1 MFGLYGSSRYSYL
14 LFHNFVELAGA
25 LVVFLIFFLAWN
37 TRHVLDN
44 RYLLFIGIASLCPGV
59 LVLAHTLAYE
69 GMKVFPGYDADLAM
83 QLWVAFRYVY
93 SISFLLAPLFLNRNL
108 HAGMILTAY
117 GAATAVLVSAIFLGQ
132 FPVCYI
138 EGVGFT
144 RFKIISEYAVSLI
157 LLASLGL
164 LYRIRDAF
172 DRGVFLMLSGSILS
186 SLFSALSYTQYARV
200 IDVANI
206 AGHFFELLSSY
217 LLFKAVVVT
226 GVVDPASL
234 LFRNLKLSEE
244 RIRESEERYRSL
256 VELSPDAIGVH
267 CEGQYVYINPAGLA
281 LYGAVEAAELTGK
294 NVLDL
299 VHPEHRDAVAE
310 RIRTTYEEKERTPF
324 RDAKILRLDGREVDV
339 EAASTPISYL
349 GKPAAQVVIRD
360 ITVRKRTEEALWR
373 ANEELETRVRERT
386 RELRTTV
393 DALQQEIRERA
404 RAEEE
409 SARLALA
416 VQSTAEG
423 VVVTDSRGMIQY
435 VNPAFEKITG
445 YGRSEIIGRD
455 LHMFDGGKQDTA
467 FYRKLRE
474 TLARDGV
481 WSGRLANTKKDGTVY
496 YEECTLSPIR
506 SQAGE
511 IINYVSVRRDV
522 TDKLRL
528 ESIAEAA
535 VTMNN
540 IGYVFTGISHEIGN
554 PLNTLMVTLDLL
566 KDTLNAGSK
575 EAIAEHVDR
584 ALSQVSKIDY
594 LMASL
599 RNFGMSETQDLQNMR
614 VASFID
620 QFLSLVSE
628 DFRKKGIT
636 IEAALAPDAERAYA
650 DPRALQQVML
660 NIFTNAADALAD
672 RTDPRI
678 IVRVSRDRGDR
689 VRISVEDNGCGM
701 TAEQREN
708 LFKPFYTSK
717 PRGTGL
723 GMVII
728 KNMLTKMNG
737 TIEVASRKDEG
748 TRLVITIPEGGR
760 GQR

>member
-1 MFGLYGSSRYSYL
+1 
-14 LFHNFVELAGA
+14 
-25 LVVFLIFFLAWN
+25 
-37 TRHVLDN
+37 
-44 RYLLFIGIASLCPGV
+44 
-59 LVLAHTLAYE
+59 
-69 GMKVFPGYDADLAM
+69 
-83 QLWVAFRYVY
+83 
-93 SISFLLAPLFLNRNL
+93 
-108 HAGMILTAY
+108 
-117 GAATAVLVSAIFLGQ
+117 
-132 FPVCYI
+132 
-138 EGVGFT
+138 
-144 RFKIISEYAVSLI
+144 
-157 LLASLGL
+157 
-164 LYRIRDAF
+164 
-172 DRGVFLMLSGSILS
+172 
-186 SLFSALSYTQYARV
+186 
-200 IDVANI
+200 
-206 AGHFFELLSSY
+206 
-217 LLFKAVVVT
+217 
-226 GVVDPASL
+226 
-234 LFRNLKLSEE
+234 
-244 RIRESEERYRSL
+244 
-256 VELSPDAIGVH
+256 
-267 CEGQYVYINPAGLA
+267 
-281 LYGAVEAAELTGK
+281 
-294 NVLDL
+294 
-299 VHPEHRDAVAE
+299 
-310 RIRTTYEEKERTPF
+310 
-324 RDAKILRLDGREVDV
+324 
-339 EAASTPISYL
+339 
-349 GKPAAQVVIRD
+349 
-360 ITVRKRTEEALWR
+360 
-373 ANEELETRVRERT
+373 
-386 RELRTTV
+386 
-393 DALQQEIRERA
+393 
-404 RAEEE
+404 
-409 SARLALA
+409 
-416 VQSTAEG
+416 
-423 VVVTDSRGMIQY
+423 
-435 VNPAFEKITG
+435 
-445 YGRSEIIGRD
+445 
-455 LHMFDGGKQDTA
+455 
-467 FYRKLRE
+467 
-474 TLARDGV
+474 
-481 WSGRLANTKKDGTVY
+481 
-496 YEECTLSPIR
+496 
-506 SQAGE
+506 
-511 IINYVSVRRDV
+511 
-522 TDKLRL
+522 
-528 ESIAEAA
+528 
-535 VTMNN
+535 MNN